1 MRQYHYCGYTERGR
15 AIELVSRNSAVA
27 ALSYRGLDIGT
38 ILSHS
43 A

>member
-1 MRQYHYCGYTERGR
+1 MRKYHYCGYTERDR
-15 AIELVSRNSAVA
+15 AIEFVPRNSAVA

-38 ILSHS
+38 ILSHP